1 VHIMRYVWQN
11 ENWAEFTWDSDS
23 LIKPLGQARMYQGRL
38 LSKVDALGL
47 KFSSEARAKF

>member
-1 VHIMRYVWQN
+1 MRYVWQN

-23 LIKPLGQARMYQGRL
+23 LINPLGQARIHQGRL

-47 KFSSEARAKF
+47 KFSSEARAEILIE